1 MKKFLLT
8 VLGFFGLVSGA
19 SAQATGSAEAPL
31 TVEQFLDEGIPA
43 VAVANT
49 YVTGYIVGYVP
60 DMYLSE
66 AVFGVPASDGQKAN
80 IIIGGSSAE
89 DDIEFCIPV
98 QLPAGDVRNALN
110 LAANPGNLGR
120 QVTLCGSH
128 EKYFGANGLKTVVAY
143 SFDGQPITGGG
154 TTEPVGPVTSLNEDF
169 VTIPTTWSNIGSKP
183 FYATS
188 YQSDTYAAMTGYKG
202 TAPFDQ
208 WLISPAIDIEK
219 CAEKVLTFNSQV
231 NGYGSTTTT
240 FKAYVLTSNDP
251 ATATKTELNAK
262 WATAPESGY
271 SGWVESGNL
280 DLSGYK
286 GQIYIGFNYVATE
299 DANYATW
306 CVTKVRLNASAEPQ
320 PPVGDNGTAESPL
333 SVDQFLAKGTPAS
346 AIANTYVKGYIVG
359 YVPGMTLSDAVIG
372 SIGSDVSKTNI
383 LLAGSASETSVD
395 KCIPVQ
401 LPTGDVRS
409 ALNLSDNP
417 GNLGREVTLGGSQ
430 EKYFGANGLKSVTY
444 YSFDGTGPTPPP
456 TESVIYNGLVSN
468 ADDFTI
474 DNGDLPAEGI
484 TYVWAWDNQY
494 GLKASAYVSG
504 TRYETNAWAISP
516 VIDLTNCTD
525 VTVSLTQAANFF
537 SGTFGEQAFFGVRE
551 EGGEWQPVD
560 LPNVPESDS
569 WTFIA
574 SGDASLAAYEG
585 KKIQLGFNYKS
596 TTSICGTWEIKDLKV
611 KGTDNTGII
620 SIFDAMSVRV
630 NGRNIEAP
638 AGAKVY
644 GINGIESGLNNLA
657 PGLYI
662 VRTGNK
668 AVKVVVK

>member
-31 TVEQFLDEGIPA
+31 TVDQFLDEGIPA

-80 IIIGGSSAE
+80 ILIGGSSAE
-89 DDIEFCIPV
+89 DDVEFCIPV

-110 LAANPGNLGR
+110 LAANPSNLGR

-128 EKYFGANGLKTVVAY
+128 EKYFGANGLKSVTAY
-143 SFDGQPITGGG
+143 AFDGQTITGGG
-154 TTEPVGPVTSLNEDF
+154 TVVSGPVTSLSEDF
-169 VTIPTTWSNIGSKP
+169 ATIPSNWSNIGSKP
-183 FYATS
+183 FYSTS
-188 YQSDTYAAMTGYKG
+188 YQNDTYAAMTGYKG

-251 ATATKTELNAK
+251 ATATKTELKAK

-280 DLSGYK
+280 DLSSYK

-306 CVTKVRLNASAEPQ
+306 CVTKVRLNAGSEPQ
-320 PPVGDNGTAESPL
+320 PPVGDNGTAEAPL
-333 SVDQFLAKGTPAS
+333 SVDQLLAKGTPA
-346 AIANTYVKGYIVG
+346 AAVANTYVKGYIVG
-359 YVPGMTLSDAVIG
+359 YIPGMNLSEAVFG
-372 SIGSDVSKTNI
+372 TTGEVSKTNL
-383 LLAGSASETSVD
+383 LLAGSASVSSVD

-401 LPTGDVRS
+401 LPAGAIRD
-409 ALNLSDNP
+409 ALNLLDNP

-430 EKYFGANGLKSVTY
+430 EKYFGANGLKSLTY
-444 YSFDGTGPTPPP
+444 YSFDGSTPTPPEP
-456 TESVIYNGLVSN
+456 AAYIYNGLVSN

-474 DNGDLPAEGI
+474 ENVTMPEELSYI
-484 TYVWAWDNQY
+484 WTWDDKY
-494 GLKASAYVSG
+494 GLKASAYVNNVG
-504 TRYETNAWAISP
+504 YVADAWAISP
-516 VIDLTNCTD
+516 VIDLTDCTD
-525 VTVSLTQAANFF
+525 VTVSLSQAANFF
-537 SGTFGEQAFFGVRE
+537 KGTFGEQALFCVRE
-551 EGGEWQPVD
+551 QGGQWQPVD
-560 LPNVPESDS
+560 LPTVPETDS
-569 WTFIA
+569 WTFVD
-574 SGDASLAAYEG
+574 SGDASLADYEG
-585 KKIQLGFNYKS
+585 KKIELGFNYKS
-596 TTSICGTWEIKDLKV
+596 NGTVCGTWEIKDLKV
-611 KGTDNTGII
+611 KGTDKSGVK
-620 SIFDAMSVRV
+620 SVLEAMSVRV
-630 NGRNIEAP
+630 NGRSIEAP
-638 AGAKVY
+638 ACSKAY
-644 GINGIESGLNNLA
+644 SINGIESGLDNLT

-662 VRTGNK
+662 VRTGSK
-668 AVKVVVK
+668 AVKVIVK